1 MALPY
6 ITESNLNDFAE
17 VPEFSLDELL
27 AQMRAASA
35 RYASGSFSTSEGAS
49 IRANAGLEIER
60 LIERIRQ
67 DYPTH
72 YEGRR

>member
-6 ITESNLNDFAE
+6 ITESNIDDFAE
-17 VPEFSLDELL
+17 VPEFTLDELL
-27 AQMRAASA
+27 AMMRAASE
-35 RYASGSFSTSEGAS
+35 RYTAGDRSAGAD
-49 IRANAGLEIER
+49 IED
-60 LIERIRQ
+60 LITRIRQ